1 MPLGAALGAW
11 LASWI
16 GLADTALFAAVA
28 APLSALPVVF
38 SAVRGVGAIPDHEPA
53 AERPRPAPSETGRP
67 QPHPPVLDAPEV
79 AATGGVL

>member
-67 QPHPPVLDAPEV
+67 QPPPPVLDPPEV